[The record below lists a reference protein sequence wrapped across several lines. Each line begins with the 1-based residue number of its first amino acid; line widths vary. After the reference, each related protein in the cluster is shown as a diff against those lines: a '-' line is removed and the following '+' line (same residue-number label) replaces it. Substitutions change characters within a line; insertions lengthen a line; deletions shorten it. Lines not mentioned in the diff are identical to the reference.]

1 MSGVSF
7 GSVQSAFEAMNTDI
21 YSLTEHLIEEGIID
35 PDKLKAT
42 RLRVVADLDQKR
54 AKVTQTMAELMRKS
68 ENAATRQYILGIDM
82 RRMLVEEYDIDAEVL
97 MDRESGKYRVFCP
110 PGKEGAVK
118 AAVGD
123 DWHGFGVEFCSEEKL
138 PEAIQEGVSFG
149 PPPDRELAEAIEE
162 ELDEEGQLGEG

>member
-21 YSLTEHLIEEGIID
+21 YSLTEYLIEEGIVD
-35 PDKLKAT
+35 RDRLNAV

-54 AKVTQTMAELMRKS
+54 AKVTQTMSELMRKS
-68 ENAATRQYILGIDM
+68 ENAATRQFILGIDM
-82 RRMLVEEYDIDAEVL
+82 RQMLAEEYDIDAQVL
-97 MDRESGKYRVFCP
+97 MDNETGRYRVFCP
-110 PGKEGAVK
+110 PGKEGEVK

-138 PEAIQEGVSFG
+138 PEAMAEGVSFG
-149 PPPDRELAEAIEE
+149 PPPDRDLAEAIEE
-162 ELDEEGQLGEG
+162 ELDEEEME